1 MKLFWKEITLKIVD
15 TNNKQLAMK
24 KKWYV
29 WSVSWNTIGS
39 IFSWLTNWDY
49 MISLQTFYDL
59 YKMNGDIRQAISKIA
74 KSVSRNGLYLVDNQN
89 NIVDDALLTDEI
101 YWLFK
106 TPTFLKFKTDLY
118 RNYFL
123 SWELYIIPIY
133 NLKWEVYWFQVL
145 DSRLVLKDV
154 DKYGNII
161 KFVAV
166 NPKTSEQKVFKP
178 DELAYFKLESD
189 VNHEVNWMWLL
200 HGVVYDWLSDLEALK
215 TNYALYVNNSI
226 PNSILLLN
234 DDLTENEIKIAKEQ
248 FDLQFRWSENAHKM
262 LIGWW
267 IKDIKTISI
276 TPRDMEFL
284 NQRKM
289 TTEKISA
296 VFGVPK
302 SILWYVDNVNYSN
315 GREMK
320 KEFLEWTIRPYEED
334 FENIINVLLD
344 KFVPQIYENY
354 WLKCDWEQ
362 LEETQEWYEWQR
374 KDVERWILTINEV
387 RIDRWLEPSNEE
399 NCNKHLVS
407 RNAILL
413 EDVALDAS
421 LYGGE

>member
-1 MKLFWKEITLKIVD
+1 MKIFWKEISLKIVD
-15 TNNKQLAMK
+15 INNKKLAMRK
-24 KKWYV
+24 KGYV
-29 WSVSWNTIGS
+29 GSISWNTIGS
-39 IFSWLTNWDY
+39 IFSWLTNWSY
-49 MISLQTFYDL
+49 TISLQTFYDL
-59 YKMNGDIRQAISKIA
+59 YKMNGDIRQGISKIA
-74 KSVSRNGLYLVDNQN
+74 KSVSRNGLYLVDNKN
-89 NIVDDALLTDEI
+89 NIVEDQLLTDEI

-106 TPTFLKFKTDLY
+106 APTFLKFKTDLY

-161 KFVAV
+161 RFIVV
-166 NPKTSEQKVFKP
+166 NPKTAEQKIYKP
-178 DELAYFKLESD
+178 EELAYFKLESD
-189 VNHEVNWMWLL
+189 VNYEVNWMWLL
-200 HGVVYDWLSDLEALK
+200 YWIVYDWLCDLEASK

-234 DDLTENEIKIAKEQ
+234 DDLTENELKIAKEQ
-248 FDLQFRWSENAHKM
+248 FLTQFQWSENAHKM

-276 TPRDMEFL
+276 SPRDMEFI
-284 NQRKM
+284 NQRKL
-289 TTEKISA
+289 TTEKVSA
-296 VFGVPK
+296 VLGVPK
-302 SILWYVDNVNYSN
+302 LILWYVDNVNYSN
-315 GREMK
+315 GRELK
-320 KEFLEWTIRPYEED
+320 KEFLEWTIKPYEED

-344 KFVPQIYENY
+344 KFVPKIYENY

-387 RIDRWLEPSNEE
+387 RVDRWLEPSKEE
-399 NCNKHLVS
+399 NCDKHLVS